1 MPRVRCRYH
10 VQCSNRHV
18 CACLWAGLF
27 CDRRRLGSAFLDND
41 GDSSSESDDEV
52 DAHYTLSTIR
62 LKRNVSYKSADFE
75 PGFTEYTKCIL
86 RRMFSCFDADA
97 DSAWNYAEA
106 RSFFSAVSTAELLEF
121 DVVCGDDGA
130 YRLSLWA
137 QKFQTDIV
145 GNLTFEGSGSSRAIL
160 GTGGGVGMEGITVN
174 LHLTCACAALHAC
187 CCPMAAPSRIP
198 ATHHRDVGRRPADGR
213 VREFRVRDS
222 PRGGVGEVQGPASVR
237 CPPLH

>member
-27 CDRRRLGSAFLDND
+27 CDRHRLGSAFLDND

-145 GNLTFEGSGSSRAIL
+145 GNLTFEGSGSYCTIL
-160 GTGGGVGMEGITVN
+160 GKGGGGGNGRHHGQPTLDVRLCGTARVLLSHGCTVQDSCN
-174 LHLTCACAALHAC
+174 
-187 CCPMAAPSRIP
+187 S
-198 ATHHRDVGRRPADGR
+198 
-213 VREFRVRDS
+213 S
-222 PRGGVGEVQGPASVR
+222 PRCGTTTS
-237 CPPLH
+237 